1 MLGNCGNKIIY
12 VVKEHEH
19 HHEHHHEPP
28 HGHKPCEEKP
38 KPKPQNPCECPSYAE
53 PKVTLELNSP
63 HEYENGEVVTLLN
76 FSWTYNKTE
85 DTLMAQDINGQNLDT
100 SLRTLNLETNIEKD
114 TLYTL
119 TVNDGSSTASDSVGV
134 RFRDYVYCGVGED
147 MPTLTKIPYCKAS
160 FTAGE
165 GEYLWIFIPKSTGI
179 SKILFDHNVDV
190 VSDFVAK
197 SYTLTNNAGKSVEGT
212 LYRSVNYSLGTLTLK
227 FK

>member
-19 HHEHHHEPP
+19 HHEPP
-28 HGHKPCEEKP
+28 HSHKPCGEKP
-38 KPKPQNPCECPSYAE
+38 KPQSPCGCSNYAE
-53 PKVTLELNSP
+53 PKVVLELNSP
-63 HEYENGEVVTLLN
+63 HEYENGETVTMLN
-76 FSWTYNKTE
+76 FSWTYNKTG
-85 DTLMAQDINGQNLDT
+85 DTLVAQDMNGQSLDT
-100 SLRTLNLETNIEKD
+100 SLRSLNLETNIEKD

-119 TVNDGSSTASDSVGV
+119 TVNDGNSTASDSVEV
-134 RFRDYVYCGVGED
+134 RFKDYVYCGVGED
-147 MPTLTKIPYCKAS
+147 MPALTKIPYCKAS

-190 VSDFVAK
+190 ISDFVAK
-197 SYTLTNNAGKSVEGT
+197 SYTLTNDAGKSVEGT
-212 LYRSVNYSLGTLTLK
+212 LYKSVNYSLGTLTLK